1 MIPLSVPSIAGNEW
15 KYVKDCLDTG
25 WISSVGS
32 YVTDFENE
40 VARFSQ
46 TEFGIACVNGSAGLH
61 VALQLCGVQQ
71 GDYVITPN
79 ITFIATVNAIKY
91 CNAHPIFIDVD
102 TDDWQMD
109 LNLLEN
115 FLATETTIVN
125 DKCFYTKTNKPIA
138 ALLAVH
144 VLGNI
149 CDVDKLINICDKYK
163 LVLIE
168 DSTESLGSYY
178 KGKHTGGFGKMGVFS
193 FNGNKII
200 STGGG
205 GVMVTNDESLA
216 KRAKHITTQAKADP
230 MEYYHDENGYN
241 YRLVNILAAMG
252 LAQME
257 QLPGFIINKK
267 KMDAFYRKE
276 LAGVG
281 DIVFQKVSE
290 EVDPNCWLF
299 TIKTKK
305 KVELLKYLNNLEITS
320 RPFWVPMNQLPMH
333 KNDIYIS
340 NNDTSNHIYDTCLSI
355 PSSVAITDNELNE
368 VVLAI
373 KTFFKTN

>member
-32 YVTDFENE
+32 YVADFENE

-46 TEFGIACVNGSAGLH
+46 TQYGVACVNGSAGLH
-61 VALQLCGVQQ
+61 VAMQLCGVQKD
-71 GDYVITPN
+71 DYVITPN

-91 CNAHPIFIDVD
+91 CNANPIFIDVD

-109 LNLLEN
+109 LNVLEN
-115 FLATETTIVN
+115 FLANETNIKN
-125 DKCFYTKTNKPIA
+125 DKCFYTKTGKQIS
-138 ALLAVH
+138 ALLIVH
-144 VLGNI
+144 VLGNV
-149 CDVDKLINICDKYK
+149 CDVDRLIKICEQYK
-163 LVLIE
+163 LTLIE

-205 GVMVTNDESLA
+205 GVMVTNDEALA
-216 KRAKHITTQAKADP
+216 KRAKHITTQSKADP

-241 YRLVNILAAMG
+241 YRLVNILAAVG
-252 LAQME
+252 VAQME

-267 KMDAFYRKE
+267 TMDAFYKTE

-281 DIVFQKVSE
+281 DIVFQKVSDD
-290 EVDPNCWLF
+290 VDANCWLF
-299 TIKTKK
+299 TFKTARKN
-305 KVELLKYLNNLEITS
+305 ELLDYLNNLKILS
-320 RPFWVPMNQLPMH
+320 RSFWVPMNQLPMH
-333 KNDIYIS
+333 KDDVYIS
-340 NNDTSNHIYDTCLSI
+340 NNDTSNHIYKTCLSI
-355 PSSVAITDNELNE
+355 PCSVGITKEQLIE
-368 VVLAI
+368 VATAI
-373 KTFFKTN
+373 KNFYK

>member
-1 MIPLSVPSIAGNEW
+1 MIPLSVPTIAGNEW

-40 VARFSQ
+40 VAKFSQ
-46 TEFGIACVNGSAGLH
+46 TQFGVACVNGSAGLH
-61 VALQLCGVQQ
+61 VAMQLCGVQQ

-91 CNAHPIFIDVD
+91 CNANPIFIDVD
-102 TDDWQMD
+102 ADDWQMD
-109 LNLLEN
+109 LNVLEN
-115 FLATETTIVN
+115 FLATETHIKN
-125 DKCFYTKTNKPIA
+125 EKCFYTKADKPIA

-144 VLGNI
+144 VLGNV
-149 CDVDKLINICDKYK
+149 CDVDRLVAICEKYK
-163 LVLIE
+163 ILLLE

-205 GVMVTNDESLA
+205 GVMVTNDATLA
-216 KRAKHITTQAKADP
+216 KRAKHITTQSKADP

-241 YRLVNILAAMG
+241 YRLVNILAAVG
-252 LAQME
+252 VAQME
-257 QLPGFIINKK
+257 QLPGFIVNKK

-276 LAGVG
+276 LGGVG
-281 DIVFQKVSE
+281 DISFQKVSE
-290 EVDPNCWLF
+290 DVDPNCWLF
-299 TIKTKK
+299 TFKTARKN
-305 KVELLKYLNNLEITS
+305 ELLQYLNDLKILS
-320 RPFWVPMNQLPMH
+320 RSFWVPMNQLPMH
-333 KNDIYIS
+333 KEDVYIS
-340 NNDTSNHIYDTCLSI
+340 NGDASNKIYETCLSI
-355 PSSVAITDNELNE
+355 PCSVGITEEQLNE
-368 VVLAI
+368 VATAI
-373 KTFFKTN
+373 KNFYK

>member
-40 VARFSQ
+40 VAKFSQ
-46 TEFGIACVNGSAGLH
+46 TQYGVACVNGSAGLH
-61 VALQLCGVQQ
+61 VAMQLCGVQKD
-71 GDYVITPN
+71 DYVITPN

-91 CNAHPIFIDVD
+91 CNANPIFIDVD

-109 LNLLEN
+109 LNVLEY
-115 FLATETTIVN
+115 FLANETNIKN
-125 DKCFYTKTNKPIA
+125 DKCFYSKTDKQIT
-138 ALLAVH
+138 ALLIVH
-144 VLGNI
+144 VLGNV
-149 CDVDKLINICDKYK
+149 CDVDRLIKICEQYK
-163 LVLIE
+163 LTLIE

-178 KGKHTGGFGKMGVFS
+178 KRKHTGGFGKMGVFS

-205 GVMVTNDESLA
+205 GVMVTNDEALA
-216 KRAKHITTQAKADP
+216 KRAKHITTQSKADP

-241 YRLVNILAAMG
+241 YRLVNILAAVG
-252 LAQME
+252 VAQME

-267 KMDAFYRKE
+267 TMDAFYRSE

-281 DIVFQKVSE
+281 DIIFQKVSDD
-290 EVDPNCWLF
+290 VDANCWLF
-299 TIKTKK
+299 TFKTARKN
-305 KVELLKYLNNLEITS
+305 ELLDYLNNLKILS
-320 RPFWVPMNQLPMH
+320 RSFWVPMNQLPMH
-333 KNDIYIS
+333 KDDVFIS
-340 NNDTSNHIYDTCLSI
+340 NNDTSDHIYKTCLSI
-355 PSSVAITDNELNE
+355 PCSVGITKEQLVE
-368 VVLAI
+368 VATAI
-373 KTFFKTN
+373 KNFYK

>member
-40 VARFSQ
+40 VAKFSQ
-46 TEFGIACVNGSAGLH
+46 TQFGVACVNGSAGLH
-61 VALQLCGVQQ
+61 VAMQLCGVQQ

-91 CNAHPIFIDVD
+91 CNANPIFIDVD
-102 TDDWQMD
+102 ADDWQMD
-109 LNLLEN
+109 LNLLEK
-115 FLATETTIVN
+115 FLATETTIKN
-125 DKCFYTKTNKPIA
+125 DKCFYTKTDKQIS

-144 VLGNI
+144 VLGNV
-149 CDVDKLINICDKYK
+149 CDVDRLIKICADYK
-163 LVLIE
+163 LTLIE

-205 GVMVTNDESLA
+205 GVMVTNDEALA

-241 YRLVNILAAMG
+241 YRLVNILAAVG
-252 LAQME
+252 VAQME
-257 QLPGFIINKK
+257 QLPEFLINKK
-267 KMDAFYRKE
+267 KMDSFYRSE
-276 LAGVG
+276 LAGLG
-281 DIVFQKVSE
+281 DIVFQKVSAD
-290 EVDPNCWLF
+290 VNPNCWLF
-299 TIKTKK
+299 TFKTARKN
-305 KVELLKYLNNLEITS
+305 ELLDYLNNLKILS
-320 RPFWVPMNQLPMH
+320 RSFWVPMNQLPMH
-333 KNDIYIS
+333 KDDVYIS
-340 NNDTSNHIYDTCLSI
+340 NNDTSNQIYKTCLSI
-355 PSSVAITDNELNE
+355 PCSVGITKEQLIE
-368 VVLAI
+368 VVTAI
-373 KTFFKTN
+373 KNFYKK

>member
-1 MIPLSVPSIAGNEW
+1 MIPLSVPTIAGNEW

-40 VARFSQ
+40 VAKFSQ
-46 TEFGIACVNGSAGLH
+46 TQFGVACVNGSAGLH
-61 VALQLCGVQQ
+61 VAMQLCGVQQ

-91 CNAHPIFIDVD
+91 CNANPIFIDVD
-102 TDDWQMD
+102 ADNWQMD
-109 LNLLEN
+109 LNVLEN
-115 FLATETTIVN
+115 FLETETNIKN
-125 DKCFYTKTNKPIA
+125 EKCFYTKADKPIA

-144 VLGNI
+144 VLGNV
-149 CDVDKLINICDKYK
+149 CDVDRLVAICEKYK
-163 LVLIE
+163 ILLLE

-205 GVMVTNDESLA
+205 GVMVTNDEALA
-216 KRAKHITTQAKADP
+216 KRAKHITTQSKADP

-241 YRLVNILAAMG
+241 YRLVNILAAVG
-252 LAQME
+252 VAQME
-257 QLPGFIINKK
+257 QLPGFIVNKK

-276 LAGVG
+276 LSGVG
-281 DIVFQKVSE
+281 DISFQKVSE
-290 EVDPNCWLF
+290 DVDPNCWLF
-299 TIKTKK
+299 TFKTARKNK
-305 KVELLKYLNNLEITS
+305 LLQYLNDLKILS
-320 RPFWVPMNQLPMH
+320 RSFWVPMNQLPMH
-333 KNDIYIS
+333 KEDVYIS
-340 NNDTSNHIYDTCLSI
+340 NGDVSNKIYETCLSI
-355 PSSVAITDNELNE
+355 PCSVGITVEQLNE
-368 VVLAI
+368 VATAI
-373 KTFFKTN
+373 KNFYK

>member
-32 YVTDFENE
+32 YVADFENE

-46 TEFGIACVNGSAGLH
+46 TQYGVACVNGSAGLH
-61 VALQLCGVQQ
+61 VAMQLCGVQQ

-91 CNAHPIFIDVD
+91 CNANPIFIDVD

-109 LNLLEN
+109 LNVLEN
-115 FLATETTIVN
+115 FLANETTIKN
-125 DKCFYTKTNKPIA
+125 DKCFYTKTDKQIS

-144 VLGNI
+144 VLGNV
-149 CDVDKLINICDKYK
+149 CDVDKLMKICNEYN
-163 LVLIE
+163 LTLIE

-205 GVMVTNDESLA
+205 GVMVTNDEVLA
-216 KRAKHITTQAKADP
+216 KRAKHITTQSKADP

-241 YRLVNILAAMG
+241 YRLVNILAAVG
-252 LAQME
+252 VAQME

-267 KMDAFYRKE
+267 KMDTFYRNE

-281 DIVFQKVSE
+281 DIVFQKVSDD
-290 EVDPNCWLF
+290 VDANCWLF
-299 TIKTKK
+299 TFKTARKN
-305 KVELLKYLNNLEITS
+305 ELLNFLNDLKILS
-320 RPFWVPMNQLPMH
+320 RSFWVPMNQLPMH
-333 KNDIYIS
+333 KNDVYIS
-340 NNDTSNHIYDTCLSI
+340 NNDTSDHIYKTCLSI
-355 PSSVAITDNELNE
+355 PCSVGITNEQLVE
-368 VVLAI
+368 VVTAI
-373 KTFFKTN
+373 KNFYK

>member
-40 VARFSQ
+40 VAKFSQ
-46 TEFGIACVNGSAGLH
+46 TQYGVACVNGSAGLH
-61 VALQLCGVQQ
+61 VAMQLCGVQKD
-71 GDYVITPN
+71 DYVITPN

-91 CNAHPIFIDVD
+91 CNANPIFIDVD

-109 LNLLEN
+109 LNVLEK
-115 FLATETTIVN
+115 FLETETEIKN
-125 DKCFYTKTNKPIA
+125 EKCFYKKTGKPIS

-144 VLGNI
+144 VLGNVG
-149 CDVDKLINICDKYK
+149 DLDRLMNICNQYK
-163 LVLIE
+163 LLFLE